1 MGVGL
6 PHSLVRSAREGG
18 GEGERAP
25 RANRNHAHGGGGGRG
40 RADGTKPGEIEGAVA

>member
-6 PHSLVRSAREGG
+6 PHSLVPSAREGG